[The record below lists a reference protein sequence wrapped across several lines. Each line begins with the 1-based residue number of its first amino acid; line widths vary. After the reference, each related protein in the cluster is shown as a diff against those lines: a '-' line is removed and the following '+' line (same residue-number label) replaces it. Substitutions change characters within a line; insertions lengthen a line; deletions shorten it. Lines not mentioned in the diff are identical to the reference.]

1 MELKTKISCLLRQTK
16 VRKITVASLSV
27 ILILSIN
34 NVSKELTDED
44 IKSLESL
51 PWKHKTNE
59 KSFQHQIETIKHVQS
74 LVFSIVE
81 FSEAGVPIGAE
92 RRVSDIVNAGKGLCY
107 DRSWLIE
114 KILNANK
121 FRTRHVFVLENLND
135 SFFLSITSLRA
146 RSHAV
151 TEVET
156 VKGWLIVDSIDQ
168 WISLDDSGNPV
179 DFSELSE
186 KIKTLKR
193 VPECFKTDYFYIYG
207 LYSRSGMMFK
217 PFLPVPDFN
226 ICELFYNRN

>member
-1 MELKTKISCLLRQTK
+1 MALRTKTSWLFGQSWA
-16 VRKITVASLSV
+16 RKITIASLCA
-27 ILILSIN
+27 ILILSFT
-34 NVSKELTDED
+34 NVSKDLTDED
-44 IKSLESL
+44 IKSLGLL
-51 PWKHKTNE
+51 PWHHRTNE

-74 LVFSIVE
+74 SVFSMVE
-81 FSEAGVPIGAE
+81 FAEGVPIGSE
-92 RRVSDIVNAGKGLCY
+92 REVRHIVNAGKGLCY

-186 KIKTLKR
+186 KIGTLKR
-193 VPECFKTDYFYIYG
+193 VPEFFKTHHFYIYG

-217 PFLPVPDFN
+217 PLLPVPDFN
-226 ICELFYNRN
+226 IFEILYNIN